1 MINKKTKTAFQFIL
15 GGMMLVS
22 VATIGCN
29 DTASTTETKTD
40 TAAVEKMVEAPPAA
54 PVVMDTTPK
63 MDTSSTRPIVPG
75 NKPADKPTDR

>member
-22 VATIGCN
+22 VATFGCN
-29 DTASTTETKTD
+29 DSSSTTETKTD
-40 TAAVEKMVEAPPAA
+40 TVATEKMVETPA
-54 PVVMDTTPK
+54 PVVMDTTHK

-75 NKPADKPTDR
+75 NKPADQ